1 MKTYTVLH
9 RILHWVFAGVMLV
22 LFTTGFLRIYW
33 MSKTVS
39 TDAVNK
45 NVEIKNLNLDKQSL
59 RTIVHS
65 VQEPMFEWHVYAAY
79 VITFAFIA
87 RVIYMIVKGIKF
99 PNPFVKGVSGK
110 DQFQGAIYIA
120 FYFLIAIE
128 IITGAILKF
137 EIGTES
143 LADLAETVHK
153 FAVYWTPIFI
163 LLHFAGIA
171 ISENTNRKG
180 ITSKMI
186 GGDSEL

>member
-33 MSKTVS
+33 MSKTVI

-163 LLHFAGIA
+163 LLHFTGIA

>member
-33 MSKTVS
+33 MSKTVI

-99 PNPFVKGVSGK
+99 PNPFVKGVSSK

>member
-33 MSKTVS
+33 MSKTVI

-87 RVIYMIVKGIKF
+87 RVIYMIVQGIKF

>member
-22 LFTTGFLRIYW
+22 LFTTGFLGIYW
-33 MSKTVS
+33 MSKTVI

>member
-33 MSKTVS
+33 MSKTVI

-99 PNPFVKGVSGK
+99 PNPFVKGVYSK